1 MLKKYLHHGTSLPVG
16 LVMTVPLLVLYELG
30 LLVVG
35 LDVLN
40 GADVVTQQV
49 LNGFGQ
55 VGFLTFN
62 AALLVGFGVGVAL
75 LKHRNQFDFRFFGPL
90 LVESTLY
97 GFTMGFLIIALLDE
111 TKLLLGET
119 GLLGPTSGV
128 ELLRN
133 VVLSAGAGLHEEL
146 LFRLAMIPG
155 LLALWKRVTRVG
167 GRPLAIVF
175 AVVVSSVLFSVA
187 HFMAEDPNWYRFAYR
202 GAAGLVFAIVF
213 LTRGF
218 AVAAY
223 THTMYDIWVLEIVPH
238 LQG

>member
-1 MLKKYLHHGTSLPVG
+1 
-16 LVMTVPLLVLYELG
+16 LVMTIPLLVLYELG

-40 GADVVTQQV
+40 GADVVTQEI
-49 LNGFGQ
+49 LNLFGQ

-62 AALLVGFGVGVAL
+62 AALLLGFGVGVVL
-75 LKHRNQFDFRFFGPL
+75 LKRRKRFDFRFFGPL

-111 TKLLLGET
+111 TRLLLDET
-119 GLLGPTSGV
+119 GLLGPTLETGM
-128 ELLRN
+128 LRN
-133 VVLSAGAGLHEEL
+133 IVLSAGAGLHEEL

-155 LLALWKRVTRVG
+155 LLALWKRITQVG
-167 GRPLAIVF
+167 GRPLAIIF
-175 AVVVSSVLFSVA
+175 AVVTSSLLFSLA

-202 GAAGLVFAIVF
+202 AAAGLVFAIVF

-223 THTMYDIWVLEIVPH
+223 THTMYDIWVLEVVPH

>member
-1 MLKKYLHHGTSLPVG
+1 MFKRYLHHSTSLSVG
-16 LVMTVPLLVLYELG
+16 LVMTIPLLVLYELG

-40 GADVVTQQV
+40 GADVVTQEI
-49 LNGFGQ
+49 LNLFGQ

-62 AALLVGFGVGVAL
+62 AALLLGFGVGVVL
-75 LKHRNQFDFRFFGPL
+75 LKRRKRFDFRFFGPL

-111 TKLLLGET
+111 TRLLLDET
-119 GLLGPTSGV
+119 GLLGPTLETGM
-128 ELLRN
+128 LRN
-133 VVLSAGAGLHEEL
+133 IVLSAGAGLHEEL

-155 LLALWKRVTRVG
+155 LLALWKRITQVG
-167 GRPLAIVF
+167 GRPLAIIF
-175 AVVVSSVLFSVA
+175 AVVTSSLLFSLA

-202 GAAGLVFAIVF
+202 AAAGLVFAIVF

-223 THTMYDIWVLEIVPH
+223 THTMYDIWVLEVVPH